1 MCPLKKKKNGKL
13 TFLPLEKY
21 IKTILFPIERLS
33 TLDISS
39 LGNLIGKKKGLFLSF
54 LMDNEKAIL
63 TNLGFSVSLDG
74 TPKRASLNLP
84 FAIQVDSVSSLSSF
98 YYTPQTLCSS
108 WSGLLTHKK

>member
-39 LGNLIGKKKGLFLSF
+39 LGNLIEKKKRAFP
-54 LMDNEKAIL
+54 IIP
-63 TNLGFSVSLDG
+63 DG
-74 TPKRASLNLP
+74 
-84 FAIQVDSVSSLSSF
+84 
-98 YYTPQTLCSS
+98 
-108 WSGLLTHKK
+108 

>member
-1 MCPLKKKKNGKL
+1 MSPQKKKGKL
-13 TFLPLEKY
+13 TFLPLEKH

-63 TNLGFSVSLDG
+63 TNLGFICPLMV
-74 TPKRASLNLP
+74 LP
-84 FAIQVDSVSSLSSF
+84 RERR
-98 YYTPQTLCSS
+98 
-108 WSGLLTHKK
+108 